1 MPDNLIHLSSM
12 KLVQISF
19 RKSLVGFIASL
30 LRVEVTFHEP
40 EEERSNPKDRDYRLS
55 RKVWY
60 DGTVHW
66 LIEQFVSSQLT
77 LKALFP
83 NYPTSDM
90 THINGKPVPRDW
102 IPLPQEFGSEEE
114 AIQYLNETL
123 LSCEVMEVSHYYID

>member
-1 MPDNLIHLSSM
+1 M

-19 RKSLVGFIASL
+19 RKSLIGLIASL
-30 LRVEVTFHEP
+30 LGVEVTFNEP
-40 EEERSNPKDRDYRLS
+40 KEERPTPKDRDYRLS

-66 LIEQFVSSQLT
+66 VIEQFISSQLT

-83 NYPTSDM
+83 NYLTDKM
-90 THINGKPVPRDW
+90 IHIHGKPVPNDW
-102 IPLPQEFGSEEE
+102 IPLPQGFGSEEE

-123 LSCEVMEVSHYYID
+123 RSCEVMEVSHYYID